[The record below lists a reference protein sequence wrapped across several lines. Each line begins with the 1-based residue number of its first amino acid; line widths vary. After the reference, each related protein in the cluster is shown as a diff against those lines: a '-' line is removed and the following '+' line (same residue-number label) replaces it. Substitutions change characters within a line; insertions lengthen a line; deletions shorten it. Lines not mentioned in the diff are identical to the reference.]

1 MNILNFL
8 GSARDAPDD
17 AISPAQPCDVHAT
30 GALATTAIFVE
41 TPTDEAEVWGEVL
54 LVDWILA
61 WA

>member
-30 GALATTAIFVE
+30 GALPQRSLFE
-41 TPTDEAEVWGEVL
+41 TPTDEAEVWGEVS